1 MTELSTSKYDKTHTR
16 DGTLKRFTE
25 DKEPVALEPYKLP
38 PVTMLGDN
46 KAVTFTSKNPLT
58 ASPSRWLD
66 VRWFRLREFVKEG
79 FIRVLHIFTNDNV
92 ADFFTKALNKDQFL
106 RFRRF
111 LMNE

>member
-1 MTELSTSKYDKTHTR
+1 MKDLSTVDYNSTHTK

-38 PVTMLGDN
+38 PITMLGDN
-46 KAVTFTSKNPLT
+46 KAVTFTSKNPIT

-66 VRWFRLREFVKEG
+66 VKWFRLREFVKEG
-79 FIRVLHIFTNDNV
+79 FVRVMHIFTNDNV
-92 ADFFTKALNKDQFL
+92 ADFFTKPLGKDQFL